1 MGDRVPDTAR
11 KAFGGGTSP
20 EIFKEQL
27 IVRLALGC
35 HDGKAVQQLI
45 NYPPSTLEEAIKRVK
60 TYHLSLR
67 AVIRRH
73 RAVRSVSTKCRY
85 GRSSSR

>member
-1 MGDRVPDTAR
+1 MGDRVLDTAR
-11 KAFGGGTSP
+11 KTFGGGTSP

-45 NYPPSTLEEAIKRVK
+45 NYSPSTLEEAIKRVK
-60 TYHLSLR
+60 TYHLSPR
-67 AVIRRH
+67 AGTRRH
-73 RAVRSVSTKCRY
+73 RAVRSVSTECRY